1 MPAIPKKTSQLKCL
15 PFVKPKERYIEIIS
29 SPTQLKIPSFRAV
42 RSRKYS
48 FEKGHWHLVDPM
60 QDTLANIISYLLQ
73 IGQRSGLC
81 LSGTHRRE
89 ERPAKKE
96 PDRRWAARLSKEE
109 GDEG

>member
-1 MPAIPKKTSQLKCL
+1 
-15 PFVKPKERYIEIIS
+15 
-29 SPTQLKIPSFRAV
+29 
-42 RSRKYS
+42 
-48 FEKGHWHLVDPM
+48 M